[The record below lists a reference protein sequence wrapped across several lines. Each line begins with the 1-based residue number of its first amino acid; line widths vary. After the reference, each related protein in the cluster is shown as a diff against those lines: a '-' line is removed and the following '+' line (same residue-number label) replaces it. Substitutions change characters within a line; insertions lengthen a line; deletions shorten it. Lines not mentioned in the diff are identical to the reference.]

1 MSTLQNFNNQLH
13 GVRMQTLYR
22 DLINNRGDKIGD
34 TRHKG
39 KVLSGYFK
47 MMNLLK
53 IKQ

>member
-1 MSTLQNFNNQLH
+1 MSTLQEFNNQLS
-13 GVRMQTLYR
+13 GVRMQTLYL
-22 DLINNRGDKIGD
+22 DLINNRSSKIND